1 MEPKNTVTIHCKNN
15 DCDSVNEEIY
25 SLIVQLQNVVHTIMK
40 FYQERN
46 TKELETFCK
55 KNSCMIHF
63 ILNMNDEKPN
73 LEIKKRFE
81 FVVRPYI

>member
-1 MEPKNTVTIHCKNN
+1 MEPKITVMIHYKKN

-25 SLIVQLQNVVHTIMK
+25 SLIVQLQNVVRTIMN

-63 ILNMNDEKPN
+63 ILNMNDEKLN

>member
-1 MEPKNTVTIHCKNN
+1 MEPKNTVTIHSKNN

-55 KNSCMIHF
+55 KNSCMIHC

-73 LEIKKRFE
+73 LEIKK
-81 FVVRPYI
+81 